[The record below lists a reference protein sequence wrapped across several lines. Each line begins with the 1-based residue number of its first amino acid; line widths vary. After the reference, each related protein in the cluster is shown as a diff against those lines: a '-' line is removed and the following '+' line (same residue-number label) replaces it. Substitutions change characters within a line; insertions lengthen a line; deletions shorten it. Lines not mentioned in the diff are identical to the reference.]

1 MGSRLGLLCLALAP
15 LIAGIAHAQ
24 TAQAITIT
32 TVTNSADFQPGFP
45 QKGSLASIFTTGLQG
60 APGIYNAHPEYYPLA
75 NVLNGV
81 EVWINFLR
89 APILSVAFLNGYQQI
104 NVQVPWE
111 GEREPLYVE
120 VFQNGVRAHAEA
132 GQAAEWSVFF
142 ADTNGYVVAQHV
154 SDYSAVTPQNPAHA
168 GEYIVA
174 YGINLAPVSPT
185 QVTGVPAPAQPP
197 AISFPPLSMSEGLCG
212 MHDAVSVGPATAGTS
227 YVGLTPGTI
236 GVYQINFQ
244 IPKDTGVGDLPLVFL
259 RILNMKNQYAECPG
273 SDITKS
279 SRPVKLPIR

>member
-1 MGSRLGLLCLALAP
+1 MTFSFLTVVF
-15 LIAGIAHAQ
+15 AQ
-24 TAQAITIT
+24 TAQTITIT
-32 TVTNSADFQPGFP
+32 AVTNSADFQPGFP
-45 QKGSLASIFTTGLQG
+45 QKGSLASVFTTGLQG
-60 APGIYNAHPEYYPLA
+60 APGIYNAHPEYYPLE

-89 APILSVAFLNGYQQI
+89 APILSLAFLNGYQQI

-120 VFQNGVRAHAEA
+120 VFQNGVRAHAES

-142 ADTNGYVVAQHV
+142 EDANGYVVAQHV

-168 GEYIVA
+168 GEYIAA
-174 YGINLAPVSPT
+174 YGINLAPVFPT
-185 QVTGVPAPAQPP
+185 QVTGVPAPAQPL

-212 MHDAVSVGPATAGTS
+212 MHDDVGVGPATAGTS

-244 IPKDTGVGDLPLVFL
+244 IPKDTGVGDVPLVFV
-259 RILNMKNQYAECPG
+259 RILNLKNLHAECPG
-273 SDITKS
+273 GDTPKS
-279 SRPVKLPIR
+279 SRPVKLPIQ